1 MSDIRELV
9 KEHLAYYE
17 LWPYFVIIEERHG
30 SSTPITHRIQAGFD
44 IDIYAART
52 DSVLPL
58 HSPKYAIGTT
68 ELERIAKEVSDRAA
82 ESRSIEVISFPSTV
96 VLDTQNN
103 FQSQAMLKIRINHF
117 RGLDQPAGPAEE
129 RALQE
134 LEGELQARGIRLGK
148 TRHA

>member
-17 LWPYFVIIEERHG
+17 VWPYYVVVEERPG
-30 SSTPITHRIQAGFD
+30 SPTAITHRIQAGFD

-52 DSVLPL
+52 DSDLPL
-58 HSPKYAIGTT
+58 HSPKYAIGNT
-68 ELERIAKEVSDRAA
+68 ELRTIAKAVSDRADGL
-82 ESRSIEVISFPSTV
+82 RLIEVIPFPTTV

-103 FQSQAMLKIRINHF
+103 LQSQAMLRIRISHS
-117 RGLDQPAGPAEE
+117 RGLEQPAGPAEE

-134 LEGELQARGIRLGK
+134 VERELQGD
-148 TRHA
+148 